1 MTGQDHVRNH
11 VRNHVR
17 TAVAAAPSFAQERL
31 WVTDQVGPG
40 GAGHHLTFAAEL
52 DGPLDQGALR
62 SAFDTIAARHE
73 TLRTCLAVHD
83 GTLHQLIVPEARIP
97 LTVTEPVPPE
107 DVPRR
112 LAEEAA
118 RPFALDRPPL
128 LRVTL
133 LPVTEHRQVLLVT
146 VHHIAAD
153 AWSRPVLVREL
164 ATAYVAV
171 RGGRPTELP
180 DLPLQYADHA
190 AWQRDLLDRGA
201 FDPGFAYW
209 RERLSGA
216 PELALLPDHRRP
228 ARRSHRGAALS
239 FDLDP
244 ELAGRLRRLAANHG
258 VSTFMVLLTGFLVVL
273 ARWTGQT
280 DLVVGTAVANR
291 RRRETHGL
299 IGFFVNLLA
308 LRVDVA
314 GASRFRDWLDR
325 VALAC
330 REAYDHQE
338 VPFERLVD
346 KLAPDRD
353 LSRHPLFQVVF
364 QLVDATGA
372 ELALDGLEARPLPVD
387 DATAPFD
394 LLCTVF
400 DRGGALTAEL
410 RYATD
415 LWERESVDRLR
426 AAWLTA
432 LAAIESD
439 VDGSVDGFVPL
450 STVDREFLAGANRT
464 ERALPEPA
472 TVAHLVRRQLA
483 HRADRTALTDHT
495 GEWTYALLV
504 ASADRLAGA
513 LRTAG
518 VGTDEPVGI
527 LLHRSAA
534 LVTAMLGVL
543 TAGGGYVVLD
553 PAYPPAR
560 LALMVRDLD
569 LRAVVHAGDPPSWL
583 RDTGVPTV
591 PLDAVGDAGD
601 AGEPDAGHPDGLV
614 TVVLTSGSTGRPKGV
629 AVPNRA
635 VVRLVTA
642 TEYVDLGPGDVLV
655 HLGDPSF
662 DITTFEVWG
671 ALCNGARVH
680 VLPGDEPLGPDEV
693 LAVLRDVRPTV
704 LCLTATL
711 FNQVVATDPA
721 AFAALRHLFVVG
733 EVMDQERT
741 RTVLDHG
748 APGVLHNG
756 YGPTENTTF
765 SACHRIGDLPAG
777 APSVPIGTPITNTT
791 AYVLDERMRPV
802 PVGVPGELY
811 VGGAGLARG
820 YVNRPG
826 PTAERFVPDP
836 FGSAGGRLYRTGDL
850 VRWNH
855 AGVLEFLGRRDHQVK
870 LRGHRIEP
878 GEVASALRGCAGV
891 HDCAVRLV
899 EVDGDR
905 RLVGYVVPVAGHAL
919 DAAVLLAELRST
931 LPPFLVPNHLVEV
944 AALPTTTSG
953 KLDAARLPGVGA
965 SLPVPGQEARAPR
978 TSTERELWRIWAD
991 ALRVAHF
998 GVHDDFFALGGH
1010 SLLATVVVTAVRDR
1024 FAVDLPLRGVF
1035 DAPTVAALAAEIDLR
1050 RARRAGPD
1058 GLDELVA
1065 ELKRLGTQGGVSP

>member
-1 MTGQDHVRNH
+1 MTGTGQNH
-11 VRNHVR
+11 VG

-40 GAGHHLTFAAEL
+40 GAVQHLTFAADL
-52 DGPLDQGALR
+52 DGPLDTEALR
-62 SAFDTIAARHE
+62 CALDAVAERHE
-73 TLRTCLAVHD
+73 TLRTCLAVRD
-83 GTLHQLIVPEARIP
+83 GALHQLIVPEVRIP
-97 LTVTEPVPPE
+97 LTVTDPVPPE
-107 DVPRR
+107 DVPLR

-128 LRVTL
+128 LRGVL
-133 LPVTEHRQVLLVT
+133 LPITEHRHVLLIV

-164 ATAYVAV
+164 AAAYAAA
-171 RGGRPTELP
+171 RAGRPAELP
-180 DLPLQYADHA
+180 ELPLQYADHA
-190 AWQRDLLDRGA
+190 AWQRTLLERGV
-201 FDPGFAYW
+201 FEPGLAYW

-228 ARRSHRGAALS
+228 ARRSHRGAAVV
-239 FDLDP
+239 F
-244 ELAGRLRRLAANHG
+244 ELGSERADRVRRLAANHG

-273 ARWTGQT
+273 ARWTAQT
-280 DLVVGTAVANR
+280 DLVVGTAAANR

-308 LRVDVA
+308 LRVDLA
-314 GASRFRDWLDR
+314 GATSFRDCLDR
-325 VALAC
+325 TARSC

-346 KLAPDRD
+346 ELVPDRD

-372 ELALDGLEARPLPVD
+372 ELALDGLEARPIAVD
-387 DATAPFD
+387 DTTAPFD

-415 LWERESVDRLR
+415 LWEPESIDRIR
-426 AAWLTA
+426 AAWLAA
-432 LAAIESD
+432 LTAIESD
-439 VDGSVDGFVPL
+439 VDGEVGGFVQL
-450 STVDREFLAGANRT
+450 SEKDREFLVGVNRT

-472 TVAHLVRRQLA
+472 TVAHLVRGRLA
-483 HRADRTALTDHT
+483 HGADRVALTDHT
-495 GEWTYALLV
+495 GEWTYAQLV
-504 ASADRLAGA
+504 ARADRLAGA
-513 LRTAG
+513 LRSAG

-527 LLHRSAA
+527 LMHRSAA

-543 TAGGGYVVLD
+543 NAGSGYVVLD
-553 PAYPPAR
+553 PAYPPTR
-560 LALMVRDLD
+560 LTLMVHDLD
-569 LRAVVHAGDPPSWL
+569 LRAVVCAGDPPAWL
-583 RDTGVPTV
+583 RDTGVRTV
-591 PLDAVGDAGD
+591 PFGAVEDVGTPEFDHSD
-601 AGEPDAGHPDGLV
+601 TGHPDGLV

-642 TEYVDLGPGDVLV
+642 TDYVDLGPGDVLV

-680 VLPGDEPLGPDEV
+680 VLPGEQPLGPDEV

-711 FNQVVATDPA
+711 FNQVVSADPA

-733 EVMDQERT
+733 EVMDPERT
-741 RTVLDHG
+741 RTVLEHG
-748 APGVLHNG
+748 APGALHNG

-765 SACHRIGDLPAG
+765 SACHRIGELSADVL
-777 APSVPIGTPITNTT
+777 SVPIGTPITNTT
-791 AYVLDERMRPV
+791 AHVLDEGMLPV

-826 PTAERFVPDP
+826 ATAERFVPDP
-836 FGSAGGRLYRTGDL
+836 FGRAGSRLYRTGDL

-870 LRGHRIEP
+870 VRGHRIEP
-878 GEVASALRGCAGV
+878 GEIESALRGCAGV

-899 EVDGDR
+899 DVHGDQ
-905 RLVGYVVPVAGHAL
+905 RLVGYVVPVAGHPL
-919 DAAVLLAELRST
+919 DAAVLLTELRSV
-931 LPPFLVPNHLVEV
+931 LPPFLVPNHLVEI
-944 AALPTTTSG
+944 AALPTTVSG

-965 SLPVPGQEARAPR
+965 SMPVLRPQSQAPR
-978 TSTERELWRIWAD
+978 TPTERELWRIWAD
-991 ALRVAHF
+991 ALRVEHF
-998 GVHDDFFALGGH
+998 GVHDDFFVLGGH

-1024 FAVDLPLRGVF
+1024 FAVDLPLRGIF
-1035 DAPTVAALAAEIDLR
+1035 DAPTVAALAAEIDAR
-1050 RARRAGPD
+1050 HDRRAGSD
-1058 GLDELVA
+1058 WLDELVA
-1065 ELKRLGTQGGVSP
+1065 ELKALGTQGGVSP

>member
-1 MTGQDHVRNH
+1 MTDTGED
-11 VRNHVR
+11 HVR
-17 TAVAAAPSFAQERL
+17 TAAAAAPSFAQERL
-31 WVTDQVGPG
+31 WVTDQVGLG
-40 GAGHHLTFAAEL
+40 GGVHHLTFAAEL
-52 DGPLDQGALR
+52 DGPLDVGALR
-62 SAFDTIAARHE
+62 SALDTIAARHE

-83 GTLHQLIVPEARIP
+83 GTLHQVIVPDVRIP
-97 LTVTEPVPPE
+97 LTITGPVPPE
-107 DVPRR
+107 DVPRL

-128 LRVTL
+128 LRVVL
-133 LPVTEHRQVLLVT
+133 LPITEHRHVLLVV

-164 ATAYVAV
+164 AAAYTAACA
-171 RGGRPTELP
+171 GRPAELP

-201 FDPGFAYW
+201 FDPGLAYW

-216 PELALLPDHRRP
+216 LELALLPDHRRP
-228 ARRSHRGAALS
+228 ARRSHRGAALV

-244 ELAGRLRRLAANHG
+244 ELADRVRRLAANHG

-273 ARWTGQT
+273 ARWTAQT

-308 LRVDVA
+308 LRVDLA
-314 GASRFRDWLDR
+314 GATRFRDCLDR
-325 VALAC
+325 TARAC

-346 KLAPDRD
+346 ELAPDRD

-372 ELALDGLEARPLPVD
+372 ELALDGLEARQLPVD

-415 LWERESVDRLR
+415 LWEPESVDRLR

-439 VDGSVDGFVPL
+439 VDGEVDGFIRL
-450 STVDREFLAGANRT
+450 SATDREFLVGANGT

-472 TVAHLVRRQLA
+472 TVAHLVRGQLA

-495 GEWTYALLV
+495 GEWTYARLV
-504 ASADRLAGA
+504 ARADRLAGA
-513 LRTAG
+513 LRSAG

-527 LLHRSAA
+527 LMHRSAA

-560 LALMVRDLD
+560 LALMVHDLD
-569 LRAVVHAGDPPSWL
+569 LRAVVCAGDPPAWL

-591 PLDAVGDAGD
+591 LLDAEGDV
-601 AGEPDAGHPDGLV
+601 GEPDTGHPDGLV

-635 VVRLVTA
+635 VVRLVSA
-642 TEYVDLGPGDVLV
+642 TDYVDLGPDDVLV

-680 VLPGDEPLGPDEV
+680 VLPGEEPLGPDEV

-711 FNQVVATDPA
+711 FNQVVSTDPT

-733 EVMDQERT
+733 EVMDPERT
-741 RTVLDHG
+741 RTVLERG

-765 SACHRIGDLPAG
+765 SACHRIDDLPAD
-777 APSVPIGTPITNTT
+777 ALSVPIGTPIANTT
-791 AYVLDERMRPV
+791 AYVLDEGMRLV

-811 VGGAGLARG
+811 VGGTGLARG

-878 GEVASALRGCAGV
+878 GEVESALRGCAGV

-899 EVDGDR
+899 DVDGDQ
-905 RLVGYVVPVAGHAL
+905 RLVGYVVPVAGHPL

-953 KLDAARLPGVGA
+953 KLDATRLPGVGK
-965 SLPVPGQEARAPR
+965 SLPVPGPEAHAPR
-978 TSTERELWRIWAD
+978 TSTERELWRIWAR
-991 ALRVAHF
+991 ALRVEHF
-998 GVHDDFFALGGH
+998 GVHDDFFVLGGH

-1035 DAPTVAALAAEIDLR
+1035 DAPTVAALAAEVDAR
-1050 RARRAGPD
+1050 RNRRAGPD
-1058 GLDELVA
+1058 GLDELVT
-1065 ELKRLGTQGGVSP
+1065 ELKRLGTRGGVSP